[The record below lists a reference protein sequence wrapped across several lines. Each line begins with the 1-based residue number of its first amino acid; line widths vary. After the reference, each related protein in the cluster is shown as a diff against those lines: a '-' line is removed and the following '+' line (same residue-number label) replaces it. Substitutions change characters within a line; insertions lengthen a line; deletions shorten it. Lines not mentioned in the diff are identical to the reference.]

1 MTLGGLWHGAAWT
14 FVLWGLYQGVLLVM
28 SRTIA
33 VWGTRRGL
41 RVPPGWSWP
50 RVALG
55 LVTFHA
61 MCAGW
66 LIFRAES
73 LSQVVDFARR
83 FVTRFAPSASILPS
97 LVVPLLLILGPFLLV
112 HVYQARRG
120 SDSAPLELA
129 RPIRYA
135 LYGAVFYL
143 VLLFGNFEG
152 AEFIYFQF

>member
-1 MTLGGLWHGAAWT
+1 
-14 FVLWGLYQGVLLVM
+14 
-28 SRTIA
+28 
-33 VWGTRRGL
+33 
-41 RVPPGWSWP
+41 
-50 RVALG
+50 
-55 LVTFHA
+55 

-97 LVVPLLLILGPFLLV
+97 LVVPLLLILAPFLIV

-152 AEFIYFQF
+152 AQFIYFQF